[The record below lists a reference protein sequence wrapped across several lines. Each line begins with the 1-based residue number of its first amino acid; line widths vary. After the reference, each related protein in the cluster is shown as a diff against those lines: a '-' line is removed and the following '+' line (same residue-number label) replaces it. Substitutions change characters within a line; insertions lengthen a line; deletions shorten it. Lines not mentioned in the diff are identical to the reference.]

1 MVSRSLKWI
10 TGGLEALLG
19 IPYISLAFVVS
30 WDWRPLVIMLFLHM
44 FALFY
49 SAKEKTNKTASILG
63 IVISIVGWIPV
74 VGVGMHLV
82 TAFLLLKSA
91 AKHQSVTEK
100 ETSTTSI

>member
-1 MVSRSLKWI
+1 MVSRSLKWT

-30 WDWRPLVIMLFLHM
+30 WEWRPLVIMLFLHM

-63 IVISIVGWIPV
+63 IVTSIVGWIPV

-82 TAFLLLKSA
+82 SAFFLLKSA
-91 AKHQSVTEK
+91 AKHKSVTEQ
-100 ETSTTSI
+100 ETQTTSN